1 MCEEADKYKDED
13 MKRREHIDAK
23 NQYENTLYST
33 KNNMDNIPENARADV
48 KSFLDEEFAWLDKQ
62 NIDTNAEIFNKRM
75 GAFSGKMSELS
86 SPKHTMNPDIA
97 EVD

>member
-1 MCEEADKYKDED
+1 MCAEADKHKEED
-13 MKRREHIDAK
+13 VKRRERIDAK

-33 KNNMDNIPENARADV
+33 KNNIPENAKTDV
-48 KSFLDEEFAWLDKQ
+48 KRFLDEEFAWLEKQ
-62 NIDTNAEIFNKRM
+62 NIDTSAETFNERM

-86 SPKHTMNPDIA
+86 SPKTKMNPDIM